1 MSTMTGEQSVRRALN
16 TLRYRF
22 EKARAL
28 DWPLT
33 ARDAQA
39 LIDLAR
45 KHIRLA
51 EDYLD
56 GGNPVAAQAAVS
68 VGYSAI
74 ITLGSLYELET
85 MEV

>member
-1 MSTMTGEQSVRRALN
+1 MSTMTGQQSVRRALN
-16 TLRYRF
+16 TLLHRF
-22 EKARAL
+22 ENARAL

-33 ARDAQA
+33 ARDHLA
-39 LIDLAR
+39 LITLVR

-68 VGYSAI
+68 VGYSTL

>member
-16 TLRYRF
+16 TLLHRF
-22 EKARAL
+22 EQARAL

-33 ARDAQA
+33 ARDADT
-39 LIDLAR
+39 LIALAR

-51 EDYLD
+51 EQQLD
-56 GGNPVAAQAAVS
+56 AGNPVVAQAAVS
-68 VGYSAI
+68 VGYSTL
-74 ITLGSLYELET
+74 ITLGSLHELET